1 MGHGGD
7 PGDEMCEGTKRMA
20 RRYTKGMEGS
30 TEARNWL
37 GPFQGGHR
45 SDHSV
50 RNSGSRQKNINCG
63 GSGGRDTIVE
73 GRKLHCPGLGEQGS
87 LQEPLAWERERPR
100 QGGSCS
106 PLRFRSAGADVL
118 QPRPIPSPEPLP
130 VALGTHLSISH
141 GAQQDGEEQGHAE
154 HCDLHLPLR
163 CGECWGKLGKV
174 RISTASQK

>member
-1 MGHGGD
+1 MHRRDGG
-7 PGDEMCEGTKRMA
+7 
-20 RRYTKGMEGS
+20 GS
-30 TEARNWL
+30 TETRNWL

-45 SDHSV
+45 SDRSG

-100 QGGSCS
+100 QGSSCS

-118 QPRPIPSPEPLP
+118 QPRPIPRLEPKLP
-130 VALGTHLSISH
+130 WISSRVNHGVAYGMVGGAGT
-141 GAQQDGEEQGHAE
+141 E
-154 HCDLHLPLR
+154 
-163 CGECWGKLGKV
+163 
-174 RISTASQK
+174 